1 MKIYLDDIRDAPN
14 EEWITVRTV
23 SSLIALLCTQEGH
36 IEVLSL
42 DHDLGEGEKTG
53 YDVLK
58 WIEAQ
63 VFLHGYEPPKN
74 ILIHTS
80 NPAGRKNME
89 AAIKSIYK
97 ISRDLKS

>member
-1 MKIYLDDIRDAPN
+1 MKIYLDDIRTAPN
-14 EEWITVRTV
+14 EEWITVRTAA
-23 SSLIALLCTQEGH
+23 SLIALLCTQEGH
-36 IEVLSL
+36 IEALSL

-63 VFLHGYEPPKN
+63 VFLHGYKPPKE

-97 ISRDLKS
+97 ISSKEK